1 MKNQRQINKEL
12 RYYNRKNYYLL
23 FLCLFLS
30 ELLITAYAVM
40 MQSPTVL
47 TILPEGGD
55 SRKQVS
61 MIFFLAVFNIQIQG
75 NRDSYGAGRFCQ
87 AAWGEA
93 AAGAAVGFGHFLF
106 GRHGAGDAA
115 RLLYLEAF
123 LYFPGKYG

>member
-47 TILPEGGD
+47 CILPVGGV
-55 SRKQVS
+55 SRKEV
-61 MIFFLAVFNIQIQG
+61 
-75 NRDSYGAGRFCQ
+75 
-87 AAWGEA
+87 
-93 AAGAAVGFGHFLF
+93 
-106 GRHGAGDAA
+106 
-115 RLLYLEAF
+115 
-123 LYFPGKYG
+123 